1 MPGRGVTTGG
11 RTGIDRLS
19 SVSGAIAAQVES
31 PTLFLDRGSIPLGST
46 ISSNKHQSLMAKA
59 KTALPLPIS
68 TSEEDSMVFFSSGC
82 TILDAA
88 LGGGWACGRVANV
101 LGESSTGKTLLGIE
115 AAANFSQ
122 QFPDA
127 HIVHIDTEAAFDPEY
142 AQTLGLNLDDIEL
155 FEGFSTVEQIATL
168 FDNILE
174 DREGGQSPAAAPCL
188 VILDSIDAL
197 TTNAEVARSMEDGT
211 FGLEK
216 AKLLSQLFRRYI
228 RRMNACGITLMIM
241 SQVRANLNAGPFGK
255 QTITSGGKAL
265 KFYVSQQLELTH
277 LKQIKKTAKGN
288 ERVVGCMVKAQVI
301 KNRCGPS
308 FRTAQFPL
316 LFGYGIHDEGASLQ
330 FIVQSGRG
338 KQVGIADTLAAATAF
353 LKKVEASSPEERAA
367 HVSKIRE
374 VAMETW
380 SDIES
385 EFAPTRSKYGGGA

>member
-1 MPGRGVTTGG
+1 
-11 RTGIDRLS
+11 
-19 SVSGAIAAQVES
+19 
-31 PTLFLDRGSIPLGST
+31 
-46 ISSNKHQSLMAKA
+46 MAK
-59 KTALPLPIS
+59 KSALPQPIS
-68 TSEEDSMVFFSSGC
+68 READKIQFFSSGC

-88 LGGGWACGRVANV
+88 LGGGWACGRVANI

-115 AAANFSQ
+115 AAANFHLK
-122 QFPDA
+122 FPEGS
-127 HIVHIDTEAAFDPEY
+127 IVHIDTEAAFDPDY
-142 AQTLGLNLDDIEL
+142 AETLGLQVDDIDL
-155 FEGFSTVEQIATL
+155 YEGFSTVEQIATL
-168 FDNILE
+168 FDQILE
-174 DREGGQSPAAAPCL
+174 DRESDASESPCL

-228 RRMNACGITLMIM
+228 RRMNAAGITLIIM

-265 KFYVSQQLELTH
+265 KFYVSQQLELQH

-288 ERVVGCMVKAQVI
+288 ERVVGCMVKATLV

-308 FRTAQFPL
+308 FRSVQFPL

-338 KQVGIADTLAAATAF
+338 KDVGIADSLAAATAF
-353 LKKVEASSPEERAA
+353 LKKVEASTPEERVQ
-367 HVSKIRE
+367 HVDKIRE
-374 VAMETW
+374 VAMKTW

-385 EFAPTRSKYGGGA
+385 AFAPARSKYGDQD